1 MTSRERSE
9 VDAILR
15 EHFYAFV
22 QRCLFTLNPG
32 ATFMPPR
39 YAGASRAKSD
49 LYPSWLWGSP
59 GSFSLVCLL
68 RVACHSSTNEASAG
82 LIDGAV
88 ELSLEST
95 ACTVT

>member
-32 ATFMPPR
+32 ATFMPPAMQEHQEPNPTFIR
-39 YAGASRAKSD
+39 RGCGALQVLFR
-49 LYPSWLWGSP
+49 W
-59 GSFSLVCLL
+59 FVC
-68 RVACHSSTNEASAG
+68 
-82 LIDGAV
+82 
-88 ELSLEST
+88 
-95 ACTVT
+95 